1 MLNILEA
8 CLDKN
13 VDINCLNFAGPPEVT
28 LIQTQPAIAC
38 VKFEAKIRCFPK
50 PQGVLW
56 KKGNEYINI
65 NTPKY
70 EGSTESGDNPVLCL
84 NDVKEEDIDLYTIE
98 VNTSSGIKKSSQKL
112 EVLKG
117 KINPKSYN

>member
-1 MLNILEA
+1 M
-8 CLDKN
+8 
-13 VDINCLNFAGPPEVT
+13 
-28 LIQTQPAIAC
+28 
-38 VKFEAKIRCFPK
+38 KFEAKIRSFPK

-65 NTPKY
+65 NAPKY
-70 EGSTESGDNPVLCL
+70 EGSTQSGDNPVLCL
-84 NDVKEEDIDLYTIE
+84 NDVIEEDIDLYTIE
-98 VNTSSGIKKSSQKL
+98 VNTSSGITKRGQIL